1 MDERNPADE
10 LPELYRKVLDA
21 VARLDAVG
29 ERASSY
35 ELRQRAYR
43 TYAMHWDEKGRK
55 GLNKILRE
63 ADHRLVAST
72 RSTTGRGFLPRSA

>member
-1 MDERNPADE
+1 VDERNPADE

-29 ERASSY
+29 DHRSSY

-43 TYAMHWDEKGRK
+43 TYAMHWNEKGRK
-55 GLNKILRE
+55 GLQKILRE
-63 ADHRLVAST
+63 ADRQLSAST
-72 RSTTGRGFLPRSA
+72 RSATQRFIARSV